1 MEFITLNNGVQI
13 PQIGLGAAGLWYN
26 KKWKAMLSETA
37 IKQYL
42 LYKNAVK
49 KDYFLYDSSHSY
61 GYHQQLLGHISKTKK
76 NRENMFLCTKVSNW
90 QQRKRDIRTSL
101 QFTLD
106 IFGVDYIDLYLLHWP
121 QTDTFV
127 DCYLQM
133 EELYKEGKVK
143 AIGVCN
149 CHKHHIETLMEK
161 ATVIP
166 AVNQFEIHPL
176 LTQEPLIE
184 YCRSLGI
191 TPMAYTPLARMH
203 DVLIEAKPLR
213 ELSEKYN
220 KTVPQIILRWDIQQG
235 LITIPRTSNPKRL
248 DEYLDVFDFSLSNEE
263 MKSIS
268 DLNDNIRL
276 RFNPDKCDFS
286 IL

>member
-1 MEFITLNNGVQI
+1 MEFVTLNNGVKI
-13 PQIGLGAAGLWYN
+13 PQIGLGAEGLWYY
-26 KKWKAMLSETA
+26 KKWKAMLSEPA
-37 IKQYL
+37 RKQYL
-42 LYKNAVK
+42 LYKAAVK
-49 KDYFLYDSSHSY
+49 KDYFLYDSSHAY
-61 GYHQQLLGHISKTKK
+61 GYHQQLLGCISKSKK

-106 IFGVDYIDLYLLHWP
+106 IFGVDYLDLYLLHWP

-161 ATVIP
+161 ATVLP

-191 TPMAYTPLARMH
+191 VPMAYTPLARMH
-203 DVLIEAKPLR
+203 DVLIESKPLR

-235 LITIPRTSNPKRL
+235 LITIPRTSKAKRL
-248 DEYLDVFDFSLSNEE
+248 DEYLDVFNFSLTDEE

>member
-1 MEFITLNNGVQI
+1 MEFVTLNNGVKI
-13 PQIGLGAAGLWYN
+13 PQIGLGAAGLWYG
-26 KKWKAMLSETA
+26 KKWKAMLTKSA

-42 LYKNAVK
+42 LYNAAVK
-49 KDYFLYDSSHSY
+49 KDYFLYDSSHAY
-61 GYHQQLLGHISKTKK
+61 GYHQHLLGFISKSEKK
-76 NRENMFLCTKVSNW
+76 RENMFLCTKVSNW

-106 IFGVDYIDLYLLHWP
+106 ILGVDYIDLYLLHWP
-121 QTDTFV
+121 QPDTFV

-149 CHKHHIETLMEK
+149 CHKHHIETLMER

-176 LTQEPLIE
+176 FTQEPLIE
-184 YCRSLGI
+184 YCRNLGI
-191 TPMAYTPLARMH
+191 APMAYTPLARMH
-203 DVLIEAKPLR
+203 DVLIESKQLR

-220 KTVPQIILRWDIQQG
+220 KTVPQIILRWHVQQG
-235 LITIPRTSNPKRL
+235 LITIPRTSKIERL
-248 DEYLDVFDFSLSNEE
+248 NEYLDVFNFNLTDEE
-263 MKSIS
+263 MQSIN
-268 DLNDNIRL
+268 DLNDNVRL